1 MQPDSQA
8 DALPPQIYCDPL
20 TKEPEFVEWI
30 NEQDEQ
36 KKIAAAITPDMLLA
50 LDRFFFNHYCNW
62 FRSGAFGESI
72 SKIPMLNI
80 CDDHVSAGMSGG

>member
-1 MQPDSQA
+1 
-8 DALPPQIYCDPL
+8 
-20 TKEPEFVEWI
+20 
-30 NEQDEQ
+30 
-36 KKIAAAITPDMLLA
+36 MLLA

-80 CDDHVSAGMSGG
+80 CDDHVSACLLLPNGLKLTLAFAGSHRRIWFLPRRPSELARLFIVSSAVSRV

>member
-1 MQPDSQA
+1 
-8 DALPPQIYCDPL
+8 
-20 TKEPEFVEWI
+20 
-30 NEQDEQ
+30 
-36 KKIAAAITPDMLLA
+36 MLLA

-80 CDDHVSAGMSGG
+80 CDDHVGVGMSGGGKQRADLGVSQDLIDGFGSYPDDLQGSPVFSSCIYLLFNH